1 MPEHVTITKSRSE
14 TIQELG
20 QRISGIE
27 RSRQRSRDEKQVV
40 STGIAALDELLPAGG
55 FRPGTLVEWLAEDEG
70 CGAGTLA
77 LMAVAETT
85 RAGGAFVVIDNDGEF
100 HPVTAAELGID
111 PADTIIVR
119 PENKNDAIWS
129 LEQSLRCQGVAAAMG
144 WVGRLDSHVF
154 RRLQLAVETG
164 GGIGF
169 LMRPAGIRR
178 EASWADVRLLVQPS
192 GSEKAQL
199 AVGCVEVAKPCGAS
213 AQAGRSAIH
222 TVHDNDG
229 LTSDRRRTSKTACLT
244 APYAKQAQV
253 AQASGARQPTGCVP
267 NSVASGLT
275 PTASQ
280 DCGFADLFESSGRR
294 LRVELLYCRDGAD
307 GGVIE
312 LEVCH
317 ETGVVRVAPQLASPA
332 YSDVAAGA

>member
-1 MPEHVTITKSRSE
+1 MPEHITITKSRSE

-27 RSRQRSRDEKQVV
+27 RSRQQPRDEQEVV
-40 STGIAALDELLPAGG
+40 STGIAALNELLPTSG

-77 LMAVAETT
+77 LMAIAETART
-85 RAGGAFVVIDNDGEF
+85 GGAFVVIDNDREF

-111 PADTIIVR
+111 LADTIIVR
-119 PENKNDAIWS
+119 PANRNDAIWS

-144 WVGRLDSHVF
+144 WVGRLDSRVF
-154 RRLQLAVETG
+154 RRLQLAAETG

-169 LMRPAGIRR
+169 LMRPANVRG
-178 EASWADVRLLVQPS
+178 EASWADVRLLVRPY
-192 GSEKAQL
+192 QL
-199 AVGCVEVAKPCGAS
+199 AVACVEVAKPSGAS
-213 AQAGRSAIH
+213 AHAGRSTIH
-222 TVHDNDG
+222 TVHDNG
-229 LTSDRRRTSKTACLT
+229 RLTSDRRRTSKTACLT

-253 AQASGARQPTGCVP
+253 AQASGERQPTGFAP
-267 NSVASGLT
+267 NSFAGGLT

-280 DCGFADLFESSGRR
+280 DCGFADLSESSGRR

-332 YSDVAAGA
+332 YSDVAARA